1 MILKG
6 NQRAGGADLAT
17 HLMNAFD
24 NERIEVAQIRGTVAD
39 DLHGAFGEYEALAA
53 GTRCKEPLYSLSINP
68 PEPISREQYFT
79 AIDRIEQRLGL
90 ARQPRAVVFHVK
102 HGREHCHVVWSRID
116 TARMR
121 AVQISHDRMK
131 LRSLAKELA
140 MEFGLPLPD
149 GIAQDR
155 GAERRRKKDMTR
167 SEKVQAEAT
176 GIAPGQRRAEITEAF
191 RRSDN
196 AEAFRTAL
204 KEQGYILARGDR
216 RGFVVVDRF
225 GKVHSL
231 ARQIDGVKTRELNEK
246 LAPLTPDQLPPAAE
260 IAEAMRQDSERKAA
274 LAAANA
280 RIGERAS
287 KLSAELDAKQA
298 ERRRKLD
305 RRRQELD
312 TLQAG
317 ERMSLHAAHASEA
330 KSPFARAAG
339 AIFGLFDRVPGL
351 RSVIA
356 PLRRNPKINPAERHR
371 IEREALAR
379 RHQRERFMLERRYT
393 VLEWVEARERRSL
406 EAAIRREIAAAEN
419 LRAEAG
425 GIREEIALNKAD
437 ITMPAADARGIGAGQ
452 ARDGRD
458 AWKRRKKEL
467 RGQNAADRKPRRGFG
482 LGDDR

>member
-1 MILKG
+1 
-6 NQRAGGADLAT
+6 
-17 HLMNAFD
+17 
-24 NERIEVAQIRGTVAD
+24 
-39 DLHGAFGEYEALAA
+39 
-53 GTRCKEPLYSLSINP
+53 
-68 PEPISREQYFT
+68 
-79 AIDRIEQRLGL
+79 
-90 ARQPRAVVFHVK
+90 
-102 HGREHCHVVWSRID
+102 
-116 TARMR
+116 
-121 AVQISHDRMK
+121 
-131 LRSLAKELA
+131 

-167 SEKVQAEAT
+167 SEKAQAEET
-176 GIAPGQRRAEITEAF
+176 GIAPGQRRAEITQAF

-225 GKVHSL
+225 GTIHSL

-246 LAPLTPDQLPPAAE
+246 LAPLTSDQLPPAAE
-260 IAEAMRQDSERKAA
+260 IAEAMRQDAERKAA

-280 RIGERAS
+280 HVAQHATR
-287 KLSAELDAKQA
+287 LSAELDAKQA
-298 ERRRKLD
+298 ERRCKLD
-305 RRRQELD
+305 GRRQELD
-312 TLQAG
+312 TVQAG
-317 ERMSLHAAHASEA
+317 ERMSLHAVHASEA

-351 RSVIA
+351 RSAIA

-371 IEREALAR
+371 VEREALDR

-425 GIREEIALNKAD
+425 SIREEIALNKAD
-437 ITMPAADARGIGAGQ
+437 ITMPAAGSQGIEAGQ

-458 AWKRRKKEL
+458 TWKRRKKKL
-467 RGQNAADRKPRRGFG
+467 RGQSASDPKPRRGFG
-482 LGDDR
+482 LGDDH